1 LEEKLAKKFDKIRK
15 SKIWFTAPSLIVLLL
30 AATLFWFFNQL
41 KTTDIKRKQTL
52 LLINA
57 AQSLLHRLTEAETGA
72 RGFWLL
78 GDESYLASY
87 ADIRNDITHNLQQLH
102 QLTNN
107 STFHIYIT
115 ATRPLVEAK
124 LAYLEQLNTIKR
136 NQDATALVTAQSKH
150 EGKRLMDLIRVEINQ
165 LTRLSSEE
173 LNRYDKE
180 FQTNMRLLF
189 ALIACASLFML
200 LFAQGFTYG
209 AYRIVRERLLKLTHV
224 KTKLSLDT
232 QEALNQQL
240 NLAYLTVQQS
250 EKKLEVTLNSIA
262 DAVIA
267 TDASSKVTL
276 MNHVAEQL
284 TGRTQ
289 AQAVNQPIDEIFHIV
304 SKETREPI
312 TTPVLELLLQDSSQA
327 DNHTILNI
335 HNGKECI
342 ISHSCAPIR
351 DQNNNVIGSVLVFR
365 DISVEHLATQALHDS
380 TQLVQSIVNTVLDGI
395 ITFHAYTNRI
405 ETVNPAAEKM
415 FGYSANEL
423 IGKKFSVL
431 VPELHNGQGSLE
443 YYNASPEAR
452 ANGLVHEV
460 RGRTRDGDTFPM
472 EIAVSEM
479 HLGGQRY
486 FTGVLRNVA
495 ARKLAEAVVRES
507 EDRYRNLFN
516 SIDEGFCVIELI
528 YQNEKPVDYH
538 FLEVNPS
545 FEKQTGLHEAEG
557 KRILELAPDFDAQ
570 WFTLFDKVAKT
581 GEPVRFMNEVQTLGR
596 WFDVYACRIGE
607 SHSRR
612 VAVLLNNITE
622 RKRTEETLLD
632 SERHLRSVIDAL
644 PVAIYTTDAK
654 GCLTHFNQ
662 AAVEFS
668 GRTPELGSD
677 HWCISWKLFRTD
689 GVALPHDE
697 CPMALALKYNQPI
710 YGAEAIAE
718 RPDGSRVWFKAHPT
732 PLRDNRGK
740 LIGGINMLV
749 DITERKQ
756 LDQTLLENN
765 IELKKAKYLA
775 EKANLAKS
783 EFLSSMS
790 HELRTPLNAILGFAQ
805 LIDGSTPPPTVPQK
819 KSVEQILQAG
829 WYLLDLINEILDL
842 TLIESGKLSLSME
855 PVALAELMLECET
868 MIEPQ
873 ALNRNIKLE
882 FPKGENE
889 LMVKADHTRL
899 KQVLINLL
907 SNAIKYNKEQGE
919 VKVSC
924 HASTPE
930 RLRICVQDTGRGL
943 SAEKISQLFQ
953 PFNRLGQEHG
963 KEEGTGIGLVVTKK
977 LVELMGGKIGVESV
991 VDEGSQFWID
1001 LDIATHEQKN
1011 YEALE
1016 NQNVAR
1022 LVKPNGPKRTLLYI
1036 EDNIANLM
1044 LIEEVIAKRT
1054 DIHLLTA
1061 RDGNSGVELARLA
1074 QPDLIL
1080 MDINLADISG
1090 IDALAILTK
1099 DSATQH
1105 IPVIALSA
1113 NAMPH
1118 DIENGLKVGFFRYL
1132 TKPIRVNEF
1141 MNTLDIAFDYAAQK
1155 PPQPHAK
1162 NMA

>member
-1 LEEKLAKKFDKIRK
+1 MAKNSDKIRK

-41 KTTDIKRKQTL
+41 KATDIKRQQTL
-52 LLINA
+52 LLIDT

-72 RGFWLL
+72 RGFWLM

-87 ADIRNDITHNLQQLH
+87 ADIRGGITYDLQQLH
-102 QLTNN
+102 QLTDN
-107 STFHIYIT
+107 SDFHVYIT
-115 ATRPLVEAK
+115 STNLLVEAK
-124 LAYLEQLNTIKR
+124 LAYLEQLNALKR
-136 NQDATALVTAQSKH
+136 TQDSNALFTAQSKH
-150 EGKRLMDLIRVEINQ
+150 EGKRLMDLIRAEINK
-165 LTRLSSEE
+165 LTHLGNEE
-173 LNRYDKE
+173 LNRYNNQ
-180 FQTNMRLLF
+180 FQTNMGLLF
-189 ALIACASLFML
+189 TLIACAAVFML
-200 LFAQGFTYG
+200 LFAQGFSYG
-209 AYRIVRERLLKLTHV
+209 AYRIIGERLLKLTHV

-267 TDASSKVTL
+267 TDANSKVTL

-289 AQAVNQPIDEIFHIV
+289 EQAVNQPIDKIFRIV
-304 SKETREPI
+304 SKETREPV
-312 TTPVLELLLQDSSQA
+312 TTPVLDLLLQESAQA
-327 DNHTILNI
+327 DNHTILNL
-335 HNGKECI
+335 HNGNAYI

-365 DISVEHLATQALHDS
+365 DVSAEHLATQALHDS

-431 VPELHNGQGSLE
+431 VPELHNGQGSLD

-528 YQNEKPVDYH
+528 HQNEKAVDFR

-557 KRILELAPDFDAQ
+557 QCIIELAPDFDAQ
-570 WFTLFDKVAKT
+570 WLELFDKVAKT

-607 SHSRR
+607 SQSRR

-644 PVAIYTTDAK
+644 PVAIYTTDAN

-677 HWCISWKLFRTD
+677 HWCISWKLYRTD
-689 GVALPHDE
+689 GAPLPHDE

-718 RPDGSRVWFKAHPT
+718 RPDGTRVWFKAHPT

-756 LDQTLLENN
+756 LDQALLENN

-783 EFLSSMS
+783 DFLSSMS

-805 LIDGSTPPPTVPQK
+805 LIDCSTPPPTVPQK
-819 KSVEQILQAG
+819 RSVEQILQAG
-829 WYLLDLINEILDL
+829 WYLLELINEILDL
-842 TLIESGKLSLSME
+842 TLIESGKLSMSME
-855 PVALAELMLECET
+855 PVALADLMLECET

-873 ALNRNIKLE
+873 ALNRNIKIE
-882 FPKGENE
+882 FPKDEYALVN
-889 LMVKADHTRL
+889 ADHTRL

-924 HASTPE
+924 QEITPE
-930 RLRICVQDTGRGL
+930 RLRISVQDTGKGL

-953 PFNRLGQEHG
+953 PFNRLGQENG

-977 LVELMGGKIGVESV
+977 LVELMGGKIGVESIEG
-991 VDEGSQFWID
+991 EGSQFWVD
-1001 LDIATHEQKN
+1001 LDIAEQEREIKDTP
-1011 YEALE
+1011 E
-1016 NQNVAR
+1016 NQKIAR
-1022 LVKPNGPKRTLLYI
+1022 LVKPTGPKRTLLYI
-1036 EDNIANLM
+1036 EDNTANL
-1044 LIEEVIAKRT
+1044 LLVEEIIAKRS

-1080 MDINLADISG
+1080 MDINLSDISG
-1090 IDALAILTK
+1090 IDALAILNK
-1099 DSATQH
+1099 DPATQH
-1105 IPVIALSA
+1105 IPVLALSA

-1118 DIENGLKVGFFRYL
+1118 DIENGLKIGFFRYL

-1141 MNTLDIAFDYAAQK
+1141 METLDIAFDFAAQK
-1155 PPQPHAK
+1155 PPQPQTK